1 MKLLNTQQ
9 LERLTE
15 QLQQVGFVIMLLLNL
30 VEPARRGKVTQFSGK
45 YYGFTQS
52 GLLRLFGGK
61 FRREATLPKDIPSSA
76 QQYISSALDY
86 AFSRVI

>member
-15 QLQQVGFVIMLLLNL
+15 QLQQVGSIIMLLLNL
-30 VEPARRGKVTQFSGK
+30 VEPAWRGKVTQFSGK

-61 FRREATLPKDIPSSA
+61 IRRETTLQKDIPSSA
-76 QQYISSALDY
+76 QQFISIALDY

>member
-1 MKLLNTQQ
+1 MTLLNTQQ

-15 QLQQVGFVIMLLLNL
+15 QLQQVGSVIMQLLHI
-30 VEPARRGKVTQFSGK
+30 VEPAWRGKVTQFSGK
-45 YYGFTQS
+45 YDGFTQS

-61 FRREATLPKDIPSSA
+61 IRREATLQKDIPSSA
-76 QQYISSALDY
+76 EQYISSALDY

>member
-15 QLQQVGFVIMLLLNL
+15 QLQQVGSVIMLLLNL

-61 FRREATLPKDIPSSA
+61 IRREATLQKDIPSSA